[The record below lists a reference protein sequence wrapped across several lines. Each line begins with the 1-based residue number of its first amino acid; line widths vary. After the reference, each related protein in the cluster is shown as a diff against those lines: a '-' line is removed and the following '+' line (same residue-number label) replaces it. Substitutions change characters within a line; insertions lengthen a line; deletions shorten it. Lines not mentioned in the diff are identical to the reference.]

1 MKKLSK
7 GDVYLTNSIGV
18 LKLMNR
24 LNNSTLIL
32 NEKANK
38 Q

>member
-1 MKKLSK
+1 MKNLSK
-7 GDVYLTNSIGV
+7 GNVYLKSSIAV

-38 Q
+38 